1 MYPRF
6 LSERILSTN
15 MPVIL
20 INGARQV
27 GKSTLVKTLFGD
39 THDYVT
45 LDDPQTLSLV
55 KRNPL
60 NFVQNQLR
68 PLIIDEIQ
76 RYPDVLLAIKM
87 IVDEKRQP
95 RHFVL
100 TGSVNVLGL
109 KDLKDSL
116 AGRMV
121 VYNLWTL
128 SQEEIQGKQSSFLE
142 SLFLEKLQIPSFDF
156 SVDIFN
162 RIQRGGYPLVLLEK
176 DPDSRREWIYAYI
189 TQLINKDIRDL
200 SNIEGLT
207 EIPNILGLLASRTG
221 SLLNVND
228 LSRSLHIPHTT
239 LNRYLSLLQS
249 SFLFCPLNPW
259 EKNFGKRLT
268 KSSKSFLN
276 DTAIVECL
284 LNKDARTDSVF
295 FGHILE
301 NFVMLELVKQLS
313 YKMRFVKLYH
323 FRSVKGE
330 EVDFVLEAMNG
341 DVVAIEVKSSS
352 QFSLKDTKGL
362 QLLKQSLGEKFKQGI
377 LLYRGQN
384 MLPIESKIC
393 AVPVEALWS

>member
-6 LSERILSTN
+6 LSERILSTS

-27 GKSTLVKTLFGD
+27 GKSTLVKTLFGG

-45 LDDPQTLSLV
+45 LDDPQTLFLV

-76 RYPDVLLAIKM
+76 RYPDILLAIKM

-142 SLFLEKLQIPSFDF
+142 SLFSEKLQIPSFDF

-176 DPDSRREWIYAYI
+176 DPDSRREWIYAYNYS
-189 TQLINKDIRDL
+189 IN
-200 SNIEGLT
+200 
-207 EIPNILGLLASRTG
+207 
-221 SLLNVND
+221 
-228 LSRSLHIPHTT
+228 
-239 LNRYLSLLQS
+239 
-249 SFLFCPLNPW
+249 
-259 EKNFGKRLT
+259 
-268 KSSKSFLN
+268 
-276 DTAIVECL
+276 
-284 LNKDARTDSVF
+284 
-295 FGHILE
+295 
-301 NFVMLELVKQLS
+301 
-313 YKMRFVKLYH
+313 
-323 FRSVKGE
+323 
-330 EVDFVLEAMNG
+330 
-341 DVVAIEVKSSS
+341 
-352 QFSLKDTKGL
+352 
-362 QLLKQSLGEKFKQGI
+362 
-377 LLYRGQN
+377 
-384 MLPIESKIC
+384 
-393 AVPVEALWS
+393 

>member
-6 LSERILSTN
+6 LSERILSTS

-27 GKSTLVKTLFGD
+27 GKSTLVKTLFGG

-45 LDDPQTLSLV
+45 LDDPQTLFLV

-76 RYPDVLLAIKM
+76 RYPDILLAIKM

-142 SLFLEKLQIPSFDF
+142 SLFSEKLQIPSFDF

-239 LNRYLSLLQS
+239 LKRYLSLLQS

-268 KSSKSFLN
+268 KSGKSFLN

-284 LNKDARTDSVF
+284 LNKDTRTDSVF
-295 FGHILE
+295 FGH
-301 NFVMLELVKQLS
+301 
-313 YKMRFVKLYH
+313 
-323 FRSVKGE
+323 
-330 EVDFVLEAMNG
+330 
-341 DVVAIEVKSSS
+341 
-352 QFSLKDTKGL
+352 
-362 QLLKQSLGEKFKQGI
+362 
-377 LLYRGQN
+377 
-384 MLPIESKIC
+384 
-393 AVPVEALWS
+393 